1 MALKFGHISLFV
13 ASISAFGV
21 FFSACSSNKYTSKDG
36 EVIFSASSNIE
47 ESPSLIGVD
56 VNVPKTIENTCL
68 LATDFDPENSGI
80 SMDSYPK
87 INDSQY
93 KSLFARGGKY
103 DFYVHPIVCNGAIY
117 DFVNG
122 KIVAYKLDAKGNV
135 KKQWSAAVLEGN
147 ERSNIQLA
155 NARLNDGFIYVSASN
170 GWVAKFDVSK
180 RAVVWKKHY
189 AGGFGASPTVY
200 NDRVY
205 LISATDELLALDANT
220 GEVDWQIEEDSGA
233 TTSLQTPP
241 VVLYQDKVLA
251 GFSNGILAL
260 VEADSGNVVWKTKV
274 INGRASGNIVNIL
287 DIDFPPVI
295 FENEGIV
302 VAGGIRSSVM
312 GFDLLTGEPR
322 WQIATGLNSYMLKN
336 DDGFGFF
343 VDKDNNNIVFNAIN
357 GAIKTIDKRG
367 DVVVSERLPSYLNYG
382 KDYISQRVNRY
393 FDGV

>member
-1 MALKFGHISLFV
+1 MSLKLGNTSLFIAAVV
-13 ASISAFGV
+13 ACSM
-21 FFSACSSNKYTSKDG
+21 FFPACSSDKYTSKDG

-56 VNVPKTIENTCL
+56 VNIPKTVENTCL
-68 LATDFDPENSGI
+68 LVTDFDPENIGI

-93 KSLFARGGKY
+93 KSLFARDGKY
-103 DFYVHPIVCNGAIY
+103 DFYVHPIVCDGAIY
-117 DFVNG
+117 DFTNG
-122 KIVAYKLDAKGNV
+122 KIVVYKLDAKGKV
-135 KKQWSAAVLEGN
+135 KKQWSSAVFEGN
-147 ERSNIQLA
+147 EKDNIQLA
-155 NARLNDGFIYVSASN
+155 NARLKDGFIYTSASN
-170 GWVAKFDVSK
+170 GWVAKFDVAK

-189 AGGFGASPTVY
+189 AGGFGASPTVH

-205 LISATDELLALDANT
+205 LITATDELLALDANT
-220 GEVDWQIEEDSGA
+220 GEVDWQIEEDSGT

-241 VVLYQDKVLA
+241 VVVYQDKVLA
-251 GFSNGILAL
+251 GFSNGIFAL
-260 VEADSGNVVWKTKV
+260 VGADSGDIVWKTKV

-312 GFDLLTGEPR
+312 GFDLLTGQPR

-357 GAIKTIDKRG
+357 GAIKTIDRRG
-367 DVVVSERLPSYLNYG
+367 DVVISERVPSYLNCG

-393 FDGV
+393 FDVV

>member
-1 MALKFGHISLFV
+1 MSLKLGNTSLFIAAVV
-13 ASISAFGV
+13 ACSM
-21 FFSACSSNKYTSKDG
+21 FFPACSSDKYTSKDG

-56 VNVPKTIENTCL
+56 VNAPKTVENTCL
-68 LATDFDPENSGI
+68 LVTDFDPENSGI

-93 KSLFARGGKY
+93 KSLFARDGKY
-103 DFYVHPIVCNGAIY
+103 DFYVHPIVCDGAIY
-117 DFVNG
+117 DFTNG

-135 KKQWSAAVLEGN
+135 KKQWSTAVFEGN
-147 ERSNIQLA
+147 EKDNIQLA
-155 NARLNDGFIYVSASN
+155 NARLKDGFIYTSASN
-170 GWVAKFDVSK
+170 GWVAKFDVVK

-189 AGGFGASPTVY
+189 AGGFGASPTVH

-205 LISATDELLALDANT
+205 LITATDELLALDANT
-220 GEVDWQIEEDSGA
+220 GEVDWQIEEDSGT

-241 VVLYQDKVLA
+241 VVVYQDKVLA

-260 VEADSGNVVWKTKV
+260 VGADSGDIVWKTKV

-312 GFDLLTGEPR
+312 GFDLLTGQPR

-357 GAIKTIDKRG
+357 GAIKTIDRRG
-367 DVVVSERLPSYLNYG
+367 DVVISERVPSYLNCG

-393 FDGV
+393 FDVV

>member
-1 MALKFGHISLFV
+1 MSFKIKNTSLFV
-13 ASISAFGV
+13 AAVAVCSV

-47 ESPSLIGVD
+47 ESPTLIGVD
-56 VNVPKTIENTCL
+56 VSGPKTVENTCL

-93 KSLFARGGKY
+93 KSLFARDGKY
-103 DFYVHPIVCNGAIY
+103 DFYVHPMVCDGAIY
-117 DFVNG
+117 DFING

-147 ERSNIQLA
+147 EKDNIQLA
-155 NARLNDGFIYVSASN
+155 NARLKDGFIYTSASN
-170 GWVAKFDVSK
+170 GWVAKFDVAK
-180 RAVVWKKHY
+180 RSVVWKKHY
-189 AGGFGASPTVY
+189 TGGFGASPTVH
-200 NDRVY
+200 NDMVY
-205 LISATDELLALDANT
+205 LISATDELIALDADT
-220 GEVDWQIEEDSGA
+220 GELDWQIEEDSGA

-241 VVLYQDKVLA
+241 VVVYQDKVLA

-260 VEADSGNVVWKTKV
+260 VDADSGNIVWKTKV

-295 FENEGIV
+295 FEDEGTV

-312 GFDLLTGEPR
+312 GFDLLTGQPR

-343 VDKDNNNIVFNAIN
+343 VDKDNNNIIFNAIN

-367 DVVVSERLPSYLNYG
+367 DVVISERIPSYLNYG

-393 FDGV
+393 FDAI

>member
-1 MALKFGHISLFV
+1 MSLKFGNTSLFIV
-13 ASISAFGV
+13 AMAACSV

-56 VNVPKTIENTCL
+56 VSKPKTVENTCL

-93 KSLFARGGKY
+93 KSLFVRDGKY
-103 DFYVHPIVCNGAIY
+103 DFYVHPIVCDGAIY
-117 DFVNG
+117 DFTNG

-135 KKQWSAAVLEGN
+135 KKQWSASVLEGN
-147 ERSNIQLA
+147 EKDNIQLA
-155 NARLNDGFIYVSASN
+155 NARLKDGFIYTSASN
-170 GWVAKFDVSK
+170 GWVAKFDVAK

-205 LISATDELLALDANT
+205 LISATDELFALDANT
-220 GEVDWQIEEDSGA
+220 GEIDWQIEEDSGA

-241 VVLYQDKVLA
+241 VVIYQDKVLA
-251 GFSNGILAL
+251 GLSNGILAL
-260 VEADSGNVVWKTKV
+260 VDADSGNIVWKTKV

-295 FENEGIV
+295 FENEGVV

-343 VDKDNNNIVFNAIN
+343 VDKDNNNIIFNAIN

-382 KDYISQRVNRY
+382 KDYSSYRINRY
-393 FDGV
+393 FDAI

>member
-1 MALKFGHISLFV
+1 MALKTKNTCLFV
-13 ASISAFGV
+13 AAVLACGI

-56 VNVPKTIENTCL
+56 VNVPKTVENTCL
-68 LATDFDPENSGI
+68 LATDFDPENSGL

-87 INDSQY
+87 INDKQY
-93 KSLFARGGKY
+93 KSAFARDGKY
-103 DFYVHPIVCNGAIY
+103 DFYVHPMVCDGAIY

-135 KKQWSAAVLEGN
+135 KKQWSASVLEGN
-147 ERSNIQLA
+147 EKDNIQLA
-155 NARLNDGFIYVSASN
+155 NARLKDGFIYTSASN

-180 RAVVWKKHY
+180 HAVVWKKHY

-200 NDRVY
+200 NERVY
-205 LISATDELLALDANT
+205 LITATDELLALDGNT
-220 GEVDWQIEEDSGA
+220 GEVDWKIEEDSGA

-241 VVLYQDKVLA
+241 VVVYQDKVLV

-260 VEADSGNVVWKTKV
+260 VEADSGNIVWKTKV

-287 DIDFPPVI
+287 DIDFPPVV
-295 FENEGIV
+295 FEDEGVV

-312 GFDLLTGEPR
+312 GFDLLTGAPR

-336 DDGFGFF
+336 DDSFGFF

-367 DVVVSERLPSYLNYG
+367 DVVVSERVPSYLNYG
-382 KDYISQRVNRY
+382 KDYISKRVNRY

>member
-1 MALKFGHISLFV
+1 MSFKIKNTSLFV
-13 ASISAFGV
+13 AAVAVCSV

-47 ESPSLIGVD
+47 ESPTLIGVD
-56 VNVPKTIENTCL
+56 VSGPKTVENTCL

-93 KSLFARGGKY
+93 KSLFARDGKY
-103 DFYVHPIVCNGAIY
+103 DFYVHPMVCDGVIY
-117 DFVNG
+117 DFING

-147 ERSNIQLA
+147 EKDNIQLA
-155 NARLNDGFIYVSASN
+155 NARLNDGFIYTSASN
-170 GWVAKFDVSK
+170 GWVAKFDVAK

-220 GEVDWQIEEDSGA
+220 GEIDWKVEEDSGA

-241 VVLYQDKVLA
+241 VALYQDKVLA

-260 VEADSGNVVWKTKV
+260 VDADSGNIVWKTKV

-295 FENEGIV
+295 FENDGIV

-367 DVVVSERLPSYLNYG
+367 DVVISERMPSYLNYG
-382 KDYISQRVNRY
+382 KDYSSYRINRY
-393 FDGV
+393 FDAI

>member
-1 MALKFGHISLFV
+1 MSFRAKNTSLFLSV
-13 ASISAFGV
+13 IVTCSV

-56 VNVPKTIENTCL
+56 VSKPKTVENTCL

-93 KSLFARGGKY
+93 KSLFVRDGKY

-122 KIVAYKLDAKGNV
+122 KIVAYKLDANWNI
-135 KKQWSAAVLEGN
+135 KKQWSASVLTGN
-147 ERSNIQLA
+147 EKDNIQLA

-170 GWVAKFDVSK
+170 GWVAKFDVAK
-180 RAVVWKKHY
+180 RSVVWKKHY

-205 LISATDELLALDANT
+205 LITATDELLALDADT
-220 GEVDWQIEEDSGA
+220 GELEWKIEEDSGA

-241 VVLYQDKVLA
+241 VVAYQDKVLA

-260 VEADSGNVVWKTKV
+260 VEADSGNIVWKTKV

-287 DIDFPPVI
+287 DIDFPPVV
-295 FENEGIV
+295 FENEGVV

-312 GFDLLTGEPR
+312 GFDLLTGQPR

-343 VDKDNNNIVFNAIN
+343 VDKDNNNIIFNAIN

-367 DVVVSERLPSYLNYG
+367 DVVISEQIPSYLNYG
-382 KDYISQRVNRY
+382 KEYISRRINRY
-393 FDGV
+393 FDAV

>member
-1 MALKFGHISLFV
+1 MSFRAKNTSLFLSV
-13 ASISAFGV
+13 IVTCSV

-56 VNVPKTIENTCL
+56 VSKPKTVENTCL
-68 LATDFDPENSGI
+68 LATDFDPETSGI

-93 KSLFARGGKY
+93 KSLFVRDGKY

-117 DFVNG
+117 DFTNG

-135 KKQWSAAVLEGN
+135 KKLWSVAVLEDN

-155 NARLNDGFIYVSASN
+155 NARLKDGFIYTSASN
-170 GWVAKFDVSK
+170 GWVAKFDVAK
-180 RAVVWKKHY
+180 RTIVWKKHY

-220 GEVDWQIEEDSGA
+220 GEINWQIEEDSGA

-241 VVLYQDKVLA
+241 VVVYQDKVLA

-260 VEADSGNVVWKTKV
+260 VEADSGNIVWKTKV

-295 FENEGIV
+295 FENEGIF

-343 VDKDNNNIVFNAIN
+343 VDKDNNNIIFNAIN

-367 DVVVSERLPSYLNYG
+367 DVVISERVPSYLNYG
-382 KDYISQRVNRY
+382 KDYISKRVNRY

>member
-1 MALKFGHISLFV
+1 MAFKFGNASLFV
-13 ASISAFGV
+13 AVMTACSV

-56 VNVPKTIENTCL
+56 VSKPKTVENTCL
-68 LATDFDPENSGI
+68 LATDFDPENSSI

-87 INDSQY
+87 INNSQY
-93 KSLFARGGKY
+93 KSLFVRDGKY
-103 DFYVHPIVCNGAIY
+103 DFYVHPIVCDGAVY
-117 DFVNG
+117 DFTNG
-122 KIVAYKLDAKGNV
+122 KIVAYKLDVKGNV
-135 KKQWSAAVLEGN
+135 KKQWSASVLEGN
-147 ERSNIQLA
+147 EKDNIQLA
-155 NARLNDGFIYVSASN
+155 NARLKDGFIYTSASN

-189 AGGFGASPTVY
+189 AGGFGASPMVY

-220 GEVDWQIEEDSGA
+220 GEVDWQIEEDSVA

-312 GFDLLTGEPR
+312 GFDLLTGQPR
-322 WQIATGLNSYMLKN
+322 WQIATGLNSYMLRN

-343 VDKDNNNIVFNAIN
+343 VDKDNNNIIFNAIN
-357 GAIKTIDKRG
+357 GAIKTIDRRG
-367 DVVVSERLPSYLNYG
+367 DAVISERIPSYLNYG

-393 FDGV
+393 FDAD